1 MEYLKNLKAL
11 KEERDL
17 TNAEIAELSDVPMA
31 TVTRIFNGSTPNPQ
45 FETIARITI
54 ALGGSL
60 DVIAGLKAPNE
71 PQPAPVVTQTIASYA
86 ELLKGKDDLIQEL
99 KEDKKHNRRTLAKLM
114 IFTAAFVAF
123 VLFVLIFD
131 MMNGHFGYFRY

>member
-17 TNAEIAELSDVPMA
+17 TNQEIAELSDVPLA

-60 DVIAGLKAPNE
+60 DVIAGLKAPDE
-71 PQPAPVVTQTIASYA
+71 PRAPASVSQTIASYA
-86 ELLKGKDDLIQEL
+86 ELLKEKDERIREL
-99 KEDKKHNRRTLAKLM
+99 KEDKKHHNRTVAKLM
-114 IFTAAFVAF
+114 IFIGGFVAV

>member
-17 TNAEIAELSDVPMA
+17 TNQEIAELSDVPLA

-60 DVIAGLKAPNE
+60 DVIAGLKAPDE
-71 PQPAPVVTQTIASYA
+71 PQPTTAVTHTFASYA
-86 ELLKGKDDLIQEL
+86 ELLKGKDELIHEL
-99 KEDKKHNRRTLAKLM
+99 KEDKKHNRRTMAKL
-114 IFTAAFVAF
+114 
-123 VLFVLIFD
+123 LIFFGVD
-131 MMNGHFGYFRY
+131 VLNGHFGYFRY

>member
-17 TNAEIAELSDVPMA
+17 TNAEIAELSDVPLA

-60 DVIAGLKAPNE
+60 DVIAGLKAPDE
-71 PQPAPVVTQTIASYA
+71 PQPVPVVSQTFASYA
-86 ELLKGKDDLIQEL
+86 ELLKGKDELIQEL
-99 KEDKKHNRRTLAKLM
+99 KEDKKHSRRTMAKLL
-114 IFTAAFVAF
+114 IFFGIFAGF
-123 VLFVLIFD
+123 VLLLLAVDVL
-131 MMNGHFGYFRY
+131 NGHFGYFRY

>member
-1 MEYLKNLKAL
+1 MEYLKKLKSL
-11 KEERDL
+11 KEEKDL
-17 TNAEIAELSDVPMA
+17 TNAEIAEISDVPLA

-45 FETIARITI
+45 FDTIARITI

-60 DVIAGLKAPNE
+60 DLITGITTPGEQIPSRVESVMN
-71 PQPAPVVTQTIASYA
+71 SYA
-86 ELLKGKDDLIQEL
+86 DLLKGKDDLIKEL
-99 KEDKKHNRRTLAKLM
+99 QEDKRHSRRLITKLM
-114 IFTAAFVAF
+114 VFIGAFVGV